1 MNNQWY
7 YAISGVSY
15 GPVDLNI
22 LRQLAATGK
31 LNSSDLVWTAGTDRW
46 MAAGEVQGLF
56 QQAVAPPPLP
66 AGYATSPDEVNRRIQ
81 SLIGR
86 DYNELSPEE
95 YEFMVANGYSYD
107 VPMTIGEKI
116 GVGII
121 LFFVIGSA
129 ITIYK
134 LGFFI
139 FFVLLI
145 PVLLLISVFICIYG
159 LVTGENEDKPFYL
172 IVLTASAAMLIA
184 IFNSANSSVFRDED

>member
-7 YAISGVSY
+7 YAINGLSY

-22 LRQLAATGK
+22 LRQLAVTGK
-31 LNSSDLVWTAGTDRW
+31 LKPSDLVWTVGADNW
-46 MAAGEVQGLF
+46 KPAGEVQGLF
-56 QQAVAPPPLP
+56 QQEAAPPPLP
-66 AGYATSPDEVNRRIQ
+66 TGYGTSPDEISRRVQ
-81 SLIGR
+81 SLIGK
-86 DYNELSPEE
+86 DYSELSPEE

-107 VPMTIGEKI
+107 VPMTFGEKI
-116 GVGII
+116 GAAMMI
-121 LFFVIGSA
+121 FFVVGSA
-129 ITIYK
+129 IAIYK

-159 LVTGENEDKPFYL
+159 LVSGENEDKPFYL

-184 IFNSANSSVFRDED
+184 IFNSANSSVFRDD

>member
-7 YAISGVSY
+7 YAINGVSY
-15 GPVDLNI
+15 GPVDMNI
-22 LRQLAATGK
+22 LRQLAVTGK
-31 LNSSDLVWTAGTDRW
+31 LKPSDLVWTA
-46 MAAGEVQGLF
+46 AADHWKPAEEVQGLF
-56 QQAVAPPPLP
+56 QQEAAPPPLP
-66 AGYATSPDEVNRRIQ
+66 AGYGNSPDEISRRVQ
-81 SLIGR
+81 RLIGK
-86 DYNELSPEE
+86 DYSELSPEE

-121 LFFVIGSA
+121 LFFLIGSA

-139 FFVLLI
+139 FFILLI

-159 LVTGENEDKPFYL
+159 LVSGENEDKPFYL

-184 IFNSANSSVFRDED
+184 IFNSANSSVFRDD